1 MGNKIIAFCCENSS
15 VMAVENIED
24 NNSIIDAVEIVRLP
38 CSGKIEI
45 GLVLKCLENGS
56 PGVLV
61 LACPKDNCK
70 YISGNRRA
78 EKRIDIIK
86 KSLSNA
92 GINKER
98 VHIDFLSSV
107 DSHKFIDTVKEM
119 TERLTLEA
127 GRKQASCSP
136 VSRTAG
142 AGTEERS
149 QQPKAGRK
157 QASCSPM
164 QPKE

>member
-15 VMAVENIED
+15 VMAAENVED
-24 NNSIIDAVEIVRLP
+24 SNSLMDAVEIVRLP
-38 CSGKIEI
+38 CSGKVEI

-78 EKRIDIIK
+78 EKRIDMTK
-86 KSLSNA
+86 KALSDA
-92 GINKER
+92 GIDENK

-119 TERLTLEA
+119 TERLTPEA

-149 QQPKAGRK
+149 QQPK
-157 QASCSPM
+157 
-164 QPKE
+164 E